1 MPEPRR
7 IERGSIPAA
16 LERALRYRL
25 LNEAEEAESIC
36 RDILA
41 IDPDNHDAR
50 ITLLLSL
57 TDQFDRQSKGSLD
70 AAVRM
75 AEALDQ
81 PYEREYYHGLVYERW
96 GKSQLTSGMPADLAT
111 GWLHRAMQHYDRARQ
126 LSKPDN
132 PDAILRW
139 NACARTLNRLDHG
152 DSSGASISHDHSGH
166 FSDDVPL
173 R

>member
-7 IERGSIPAA
+7 IEPGSIPAA

-41 IDPDNHDAR
+41 IDSGNHDAR

-57 TDQFDRQSKGSLD
+57 TDQFDRQSAGSLD

-75 AEALDQ
+75 SEALEQ

-96 GKSQLTSGMPADLAT
+96 GKSQLSGGMPADLAV
-111 GWLHRAMQHYDRARQ
+111 GWLQRAMQYYDRARQ

-139 NACARTLNRLDHG
+139 NACARTLNRLDRG
-152 DSSGASISHDHSGH
+152 ASSGTSVAHDHSAH
-166 FSDDVPL
+166 FSDDVPP